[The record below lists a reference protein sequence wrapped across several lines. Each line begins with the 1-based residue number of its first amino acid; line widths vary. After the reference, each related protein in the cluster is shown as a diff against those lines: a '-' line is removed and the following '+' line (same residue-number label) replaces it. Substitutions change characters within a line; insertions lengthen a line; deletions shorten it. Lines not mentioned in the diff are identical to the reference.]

1 MRPDRLQCLVRG
13 MSLAI
18 VLAVA
23 LYIWLTGGV
32 HWHAFHGAIAG
43 LPLPT
48 WVALVFFALCSYL
61 LRFMRWHAFMA
72 SLGHR
77 LPLVRHLEI
86 YLAAFALTLTPGKM
100 GELVR
105 SVHLLPYGVAAPA
118 SMATFVTERLL
129 DLFAVALLALI
140 AIGLFPQYAGWLA
153 LVVGCLIAILWMSR
167 TRFWPT
173 LVRRIT
179 KLAGGRMVVEGFSTI
194 RSLLST
200 ASLLKAAPLSLMAW
214 MAQGLVLFQL
224 VQSLGY
230 ALPLILIVSI
240 YCLGILAGA
249 ASFIPGGMGA
259 TEAAMVLLLVHFGVS
274 QSDAMAASIIARGVT
289 LGLAV
294 TLGLFAMLRLSL
306 RAQMAE

>member
-23 LYIWLTGGV
+23 LYFWLTAGV
-32 HWHAFHGAIAG
+32 QWHAFHDAIAG
-43 LPLPT
+43 LPLT
-48 WVALVFFALCSYL
+48 KWGALVFLALCSYL
-61 LRFMRWHAFMA
+61 LRFLRWHAFMA

-86 YLAAFALTLTPGKM
+86 YLAAFALTITPGKT

-105 SVHLLPYGVAAPA
+105 SIHLLPYGVSVTA

-153 LVVGCLIAILWMSR
+153 LVMGCLAAIFWMSR
-167 TRFWPT
+167 KRCWPT

-179 KLAGGRMVVEGFSTI
+179 KLAGGQMVVEGFSTI